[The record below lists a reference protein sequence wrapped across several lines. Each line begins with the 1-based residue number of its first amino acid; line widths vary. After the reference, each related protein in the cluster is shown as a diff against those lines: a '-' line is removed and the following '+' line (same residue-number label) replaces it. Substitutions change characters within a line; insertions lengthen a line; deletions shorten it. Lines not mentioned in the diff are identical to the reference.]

1 MRPSG
6 FEWDKNKASTNL
18 AKHGVSFHEATRIWL
33 DPNYYRVKV
42 AQEPEGRWLVVGRV
56 ARGRHLSAIVTYR
69 GISGERTRI
78 ISARRA
84 TKAEVRR
91 YHG

>member
-6 FEWDKNKASTNL
+6 FEWDQNKAKANL
-18 AKHGVSFHEATRIWL
+18 VKHGVSFHEATRIWL

-42 AQEPEGRWLVVGRV
+42 AHEPEDRWLVVGRV
-56 ARGRHLSAIVTYR
+56 ARGRYLSAIVTYR
-69 GISGERTRI
+69 GVNPERTRI

-84 TKAEVRR
+84 TKTEVRR